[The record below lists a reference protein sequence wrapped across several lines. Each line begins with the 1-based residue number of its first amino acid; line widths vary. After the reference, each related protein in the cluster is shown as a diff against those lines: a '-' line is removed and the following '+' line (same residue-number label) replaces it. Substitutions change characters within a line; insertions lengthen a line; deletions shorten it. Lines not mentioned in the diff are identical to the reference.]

1 MPKAANWKV
10 GHKLPVI
17 TTEPIT
23 RHALALY
30 CGASGDHNP
39 IHVDFDYA
47 KEAGLEDVIAHGML
61 SMGYLGRMLTDWI
74 PQKKIRS
81 YKARFTAMTQI
92 GETVSCSGRVAEKW
106 EEDGRH
112 IARIELFVETTQATT
127 ILGEAEVFLD

>member
-1 MPKAANWKV
+1 M
-10 GHKLPVI
+10 
-17 TTEPIT
+17 
-23 RHALALY
+23 Y
-30 CGASGDHNP
+30 CGASGDNNP

-47 KEAGLEDVIAHGML
+47 KKAGLEDVIAHGML

-74 PQKKIRS
+74 PQKMIRS
-81 YKARFTAMTQI
+81 YKARFTAMTKI

-106 EEDGRH
+106 EEDGRR

>member
-1 MPKAANWKV
+1 M
-10 GHKLPVI
+10 
-17 TTEPIT
+17 
-23 RHALALY
+23 Y
-30 CGASGDHNP
+30 CGASGDNNP

-47 KEAGLEDVIAHGML
+47 KKAGLEDVIAHGML

-106 EEDGRH
+106 EEDGRR

-127 ILGEAEVFLD
+127 ILGKAEVFLD